1 MREGRRPDGA
11 ALRLPMTLV
20 LPFAQK
26 MTEVE
31 LEALWTY
38 LRSLPPVAARP

>member
-1 MREGRRPDGA
+1 MLEGQRPDGTE
-11 ALRLPMTLV
+11 LRLPMTLMM
-20 LPFAQK
+20 PYAQR

-38 LRSLPPVAARP
+38 LGSVSPMPSRQ